1 MVSVTSFVNAP
12 LAVHGLRTGED
23 SADARKNLLLSK
35 IGPEAFKVVVDY
47 FCPDPVGTKSYQ
59 QLKETLEKH
68 YLKGVCFFAERV
80 KFASRVRGNDEKI
93 AQFLNSLK
101 AIAGHCRFGDSLS
114 ERLRDQLIIGIN
126 NDAWQQELFRRHTTN
141 EATLQQ
147 VEETA
152 LVLEQASIQQQ
163 QLQGMAKG
171 DGITKS
177 EVCRVKK
184 VEEGNRTQKK
194 LQRGMDCFRCGHPRH
209 GRGQSCP
216 AVGTRCRACNGPD
229 HFARVCVKSGRASVV
244 GDRIRDKKQVNK
256 LSEVEPG
263 IDDTSDESQG
273 NGSDLNVIHIQAIK
287 GRTAKLSV
295 TLNGVTLV
303 MLYDPGAA
311 RSVITKKVW
320 SQIGCPKL
328 KSAGTLVAY
337 SGVAVDTMGE
347 TKVEVEAFGK
357 RKRLSV
363 MVAETDDTSLFGL
376 DWCLSFD
383 IKMPPR
389 VSIHHVR
396 NDHMTQGGSLGKE
409 IEGLLTQFK
418 DLFSDELGVI
428 VGHKAVVHLK
438 EGAVPRVC
446 SARPVPFPIKGAVEA
461 ELDRL
466 VKRNILEPVDTTV
479 TPIEWASPIVVAMK
493 STGAIRI
500 CVDFKTTINQQVF
513 MDPHPLPRFEDI
525 MVKLSG
531 STVFSIIDLTDAYL
545 QLEVEEKSRKYM
557 VVATHKGYYRYKR
570 LPFGI
575 CFAPSIFQKT
585 MDTILAGIGE
595 TAVYIDDII
604 VGGKTKEEH
613 VKLLHEVFGR
623 LRQAN
628 IRVKKEKCRFLR
640 PQVTYLGHCI
650 DKEGIHPTEER
661 IAAIRDMPRPT
672 NVKELRSFL
681 GLMNYYSKFI
691 ANLHPMCS
699 GLYELTRQ
707 GTKWRWSE
715 AEESLFQKLKTLIS
729 TNDTLVHYDESLPI
743 ILQTDASDSGVG
755 AVLMHQVKEGTL
767 RPIAFAS
774 RILDDREKRYSA
786 IDKEALA
793 IIFGVT
799 KFHQYIFG
807 LQFILCSDHKP
818 LERILSPKNEIPKLA
833 VGRLQRWALLLSTYN
848 YVLRHIQG
856 KDNVIADALSR
867 LPVKTLS
874 FSTMERIG
882 QNHSLLKVQI
892 GDLPVTKKEL
902 QNETKCEHLLQKV
915 KRYMESGWPSDKT
928 HISKEHL
935 TFYEKREFLSC
946 EEDILLWNSRI
957 VVPKSLQARI
967 LHMLHE
973 GHPGIGSMRALARI
987 YVWWPNIDEDIE
999 RYVKRC
1005 HSCQENRQNELETL
1019 LYSWNAPT
1027 EPWARI
1033 HIDYAGPFEGKY
1045 WLVVIDAYSKWLEIV
1060 AHQSITTLSTIK
1072 SLREIFSRFGVP
1084 KIIVSDNGTQFA
1096 SKEFEAFCYSNNI
1109 IHAKSTPYHPKTNG
1123 LAERAVRT
1131 FKERMKASKG
1141 SAADWELRLQRFL
1154 IAYRNTPQKSTGR
1167 APAELLIGRKIRTK
1181 LDLLKPDVSK
1191 NIDKALIEQKLHHD
1205 KHAKPKIFTTG
1216 QHVWVQNIT
1225 GKGYQ
1230 AGKVVKCNS
1239 EHSYLVEINGRVVK
1253 KHSDQLKVRYTS
1265 DEDDSD
1271 NDGTVQKS
1279 SSEDQFGQQHSGDGV
1294 VGEKPVEE
1302 AAVEGEE
1309 HSERPRQSKR
1319 ARSHPIRPYDK
1330 YLVYPELK

>member
-1 MVSVTSFVNAP
+1 MAEAVQEAMRRFRFDRFDNNIEEWDYYIQRFENE

-163 QLQGMAKG
+163 QSQGMAKG

-194 LQRGMDCFRCGHPRH
+194 LQRGMDCFRCEHPRH

-347 TKVEVEAFGK
+347 TKVEVETFGK

-383 IKMPPR
+383 IKMPPG

-418 DLFSDELGVI
+418 DLFSDEPGVI

-466 VKRNILEPVDTTV
+466 VKRNILEPVDITV

-545 QLEVEEKSRKYM
+545 QLEVEEKSRKNM
-557 VVATHKGYYRYKR
+557 VVAMHKGYYRYKR

-585 MDTILAGIGE
+585 MDTILAGME
-595 TAVYIDDII
+595 
-604 VGGKTKEEH
+604 
-613 VKLLHEVFGR
+613 R
-623 LRQAN
+623 LQ
-628 IRVKKEKCRFLR
+628 C
-640 PQVTYLGHCI
+640 T
-650 DKEGIHPTEER
+650 
-661 IAAIRDMPRPT
+661 
-672 NVKELRSFL
+672 
-681 GLMNYYSKFI
+681 
-691 ANLHPMCS
+691 
-699 GLYELTRQ
+699 
-707 GTKWRWSE
+707 
-715 AEESLFQKLKTLIS
+715 S
-729 TNDTLVHYDESLPI
+729 T
-743 ILQTDASDSGVG
+743 
-755 AVLMHQVKEGTL
+755 
-767 RPIAFAS
+767 
-774 RILDDREKRYSA
+774 
-786 IDKEALA
+786 
-793 IIFGVT
+793 
-799 KFHQYIFG
+799 
-807 LQFILCSDHKP
+807 
-818 LERILSPKNEIPKLA
+818 ILSLG
-833 VGRLQRWALLLSTYN
+833 GRQR
-848 YVLRHIQG
+848 
-856 KDNVIADALSR
+856 
-867 LPVKTLS
+867 
-874 FSTMERIG
+874 
-882 QNHSLLKVQI
+882 
-892 GDLPVTKKEL
+892 
-902 QNETKCEHLLQKV
+902 
-915 KRYMESGWPSDKT
+915 
-928 HISKEHL
+928 
-935 TFYEKREFLSC
+935 
-946 EEDILLWNSRI
+946 
-957 VVPKSLQARI
+957 
-967 LHMLHE
+967 
-973 GHPGIGSMRALARI
+973 
-987 YVWWPNIDEDIE
+987 
-999 RYVKRC
+999 
-1005 HSCQENRQNELETL
+1005 
-1019 LYSWNAPT
+1019 
-1027 EPWARI
+1027 
-1033 HIDYAGPFEGKY
+1033 
-1045 WLVVIDAYSKWLEIV
+1045 
-1060 AHQSITTLSTIK
+1060 
-1072 SLREIFSRFGVP
+1072 
-1084 KIIVSDNGTQFA
+1084 
-1096 SKEFEAFCYSNNI
+1096 
-1109 IHAKSTPYHPKTNG
+1109 
-1123 LAERAVRT
+1123 
-1131 FKERMKASKG
+1131 
-1141 SAADWELRLQRFL
+1141 
-1154 IAYRNTPQKSTGR
+1154 RNM
-1167 APAELLIGRKIRTK
+1167 
-1181 LDLLKPDVSK
+1181 
-1191 NIDKALIEQKLHHD
+1191 
-1205 KHAKPKIFTTG
+1205 
-1216 QHVWVQNIT
+1216 
-1225 GKGYQ
+1225 
-1230 AGKVVKCNS
+1230 
-1239 EHSYLVEINGRVVK
+1239 
-1253 KHSDQLKVRYTS
+1253 
-1265 DEDDSD
+1265 
-1271 NDGTVQKS
+1271 
-1279 SSEDQFGQQHSGDGV
+1279 
-1294 VGEKPVEE
+1294 
-1302 AAVEGEE
+1302 
-1309 HSERPRQSKR
+1309 
-1319 ARSHPIRPYDK
+1319 
-1330 YLVYPELK
+1330 

>member
-1 MVSVTSFVNAP
+1 MCV
-12 LAVHGLRTGED
+12 
-23 SADARKNLLLSK
+23 
-35 IGPEAFKVVVDY
+35 
-47 FCPDPVGTKSYQ
+47 
-59 QLKETLEKH
+59 
-68 YLKGVCFFAERV
+68 FFAERV

-303 MLYDPGAA
+303 MLYDPGTA

-383 IKMPPR
+383 IKMPPG

-418 DLFSDELGVI
+418 DLFSDEPGVI

-628 IRVKKEKCRFLR
+628 VRVKKEKCRFLR

-707 GTKWRWSE
+707 GTK
-715 AEESLFQKLKTLIS
+715 
-729 TNDTLVHYDESLPI
+729 
-743 ILQTDASDSGVG
+743 
-755 AVLMHQVKEGTL
+755 
-767 RPIAFAS
+767 
-774 RILDDREKRYSA
+774 
-786 IDKEALA
+786 
-793 IIFGVT
+793 
-799 KFHQYIFG
+799 
-807 LQFILCSDHKP
+807 
-818 LERILSPKNEIPKLA
+818 
-833 VGRLQRWALLLSTYN
+833 
-848 YVLRHIQG
+848 
-856 KDNVIADALSR
+856 
-867 LPVKTLS
+867 
-874 FSTMERIG
+874 
-882 QNHSLLKVQI
+882 
-892 GDLPVTKKEL
+892 
-902 QNETKCEHLLQKV
+902 
-915 KRYMESGWPSDKT
+915 
-928 HISKEHL
+928 
-935 TFYEKREFLSC
+935 
-946 EEDILLWNSRI
+946 
-957 VVPKSLQARI
+957 
-967 LHMLHE
+967 
-973 GHPGIGSMRALARI
+973 
-987 YVWWPNIDEDIE
+987 
-999 RYVKRC
+999 
-1005 HSCQENRQNELETL
+1005 
-1019 LYSWNAPT
+1019 
-1027 EPWARI
+1027 
-1033 HIDYAGPFEGKY
+1033 
-1045 WLVVIDAYSKWLEIV
+1045 
-1060 AHQSITTLSTIK
+1060 
-1072 SLREIFSRFGVP
+1072 
-1084 KIIVSDNGTQFA
+1084 
-1096 SKEFEAFCYSNNI
+1096 
-1109 IHAKSTPYHPKTNG
+1109 
-1123 LAERAVRT
+1123 
-1131 FKERMKASKG
+1131 
-1141 SAADWELRLQRFL
+1141 
-1154 IAYRNTPQKSTGR
+1154 
-1167 APAELLIGRKIRTK
+1167 
-1181 LDLLKPDVSK
+1181 
-1191 NIDKALIEQKLHHD
+1191 
-1205 KHAKPKIFTTG
+1205 
-1216 QHVWVQNIT
+1216 
-1225 GKGYQ
+1225 
-1230 AGKVVKCNS
+1230 
-1239 EHSYLVEINGRVVK
+1239 
-1253 KHSDQLKVRYTS
+1253 
-1265 DEDDSD
+1265 
-1271 NDGTVQKS
+1271 
-1279 SSEDQFGQQHSGDGV
+1279 
-1294 VGEKPVEE
+1294 
-1302 AAVEGEE
+1302 
-1309 HSERPRQSKR
+1309 
-1319 ARSHPIRPYDK
+1319 
-1330 YLVYPELK
+1330 